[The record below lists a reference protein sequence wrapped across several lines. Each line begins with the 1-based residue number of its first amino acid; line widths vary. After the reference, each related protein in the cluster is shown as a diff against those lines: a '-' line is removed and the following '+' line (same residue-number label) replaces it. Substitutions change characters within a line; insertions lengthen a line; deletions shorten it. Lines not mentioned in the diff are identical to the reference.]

1 MSKDENLSPLRLN
14 ELGLICLGDHVVRPG
29 SILEV
34 IVHGHT
40 HQVCLEMI
48 HGTSYLI
55 PQIDLD
61 AEHTARLVE

>member
-1 MSKDENLSPLRLN
+1 MSKNENPSPLRLN
-14 ELGLICLGDHVVRPG
+14 ELGLICLGDHVVTPG

-34 IVHGHT
+34 TAHGHT
-40 HQVCLEMI
+40 RQVCLEVI

-61 AEHTARLVE
+61 TEHTARLIE